1 VSANHILQNVL
12 SAKYF
17 PEWKWALIKRLLAVE
32 FEACIDVYRIVGDV
46 VWSVNDT
53 DWLKWMNY

>member
-17 PEWKWALIKRLLAVE
+17 PEWKRALIKRLLAVE

-46 VWSVNDT
+46 V
-53 DWLKWMNY
+53 